1 MITPT
6 SPLTLGLDVEA
17 GADAVWELLV
27 RVSEWPHWGPTVQ
40 EARLDD
46 GSPVLY
52 AGASG
57 RVRTVAGPWVPFRVE
72 AWREDDEVRHW
83 SWRVAGIPATGHT
96 VTRLAPRR
104 CRVEMSAPWW
114 AAGYAPVLWLGLR
127 RVRAL
132 AEARPA
138 GGGTTG

>member
-1 MITPT
+1 MISPT
-6 SPLTLGLDVEA
+6 ASFTLGVDVEA
-17 GADAVWELLV
+17 SPDVVWDLLV
-27 RVSEWPHWGPTVQ
+27 RLHEWPRWGPTVR

-46 GSPVLY
+46 GSPLLH

-57 RVRTVAGPWVPFRVE
+57 RVRTVAGPWVPFRVQE
-72 AWREDDEVRHW
+72 WRVDEEVRHW

-96 VTRLAPRR
+96 VTARGAG

-114 AAGYAPVLWLGLR
+114 AAGYSPVLWLGLR

-138 GGGTTG
+138 GDDTTG

>member
-1 MITPT
+1 MLLPT

-17 GADAVWELLV
+17 SPDVVWDLLV
-27 RVSEWPHWGPTVQ
+27 RLSAWPRWGPTVR

-46 GSPVLY
+46 GAPVLHP
-52 AGASG
+52 GATG

-72 AWREDDEVRHW
+72 EWRVDDEARCW
-83 SWRVAGIPATGHT
+83 SWRVAGIPATGHG
-96 VTRLAPRR
+96 VTRLAARR

-127 RVRAL
+127 RLRAL
-132 AEARPA
+132 AEAPPA
-138 GGGTTG
+138 GAGTTG

>member
-1 MITPT
+1 MVLPT
-6 SPLTLGLDVEA
+6 TSLTLGLDVEA
-17 GADAVWELLV
+17 GPDVVWDLLV
-27 RVSEWPHWGPTVQ
+27 RLAEWPLWGPTVR
-40 EARLDD
+40 EAELDD
-46 GSPVLY
+46 GAAVLS
-52 AGASG
+52 AGATG
-57 RVRTVAGPWVPFRVE
+57 RVRTVAGPWVPFRV
-72 AWREDDEVRHW
+72 ADWRVDGTVRHW

-96 VTRLAPRR
+96 VTAQGRG